1 MGISENS
8 RTRTLKYSNRLKFVN
23 FSDREKRK
31 LMRSTNHNQPEANQ
45 EAEAAITLEPKN
57 NDHNVS
63 QNNTESTLPKKI
75 SREDAHSSSDALLA
89 NNSANP
95 DIVE

>member
-31 LMRSTNHNQPEANQ
+31 LMRSTNHNQPEVNQ

-63 QNNTESTLPKKI
+63 QNNT
-75 SREDAHSSSDALLA
+75 
-89 NNSANP
+89 
-95 DIVE
+95 